1 MSFSNSAMAQAFEKS
16 GIVKLKDET
25 AYNLNATLSATH
37 DEKRAAFNSKQQS
50 KTHNKKAVTK

>member
-1 MSFSNSAMAQAFEKS
+1 MAQAFEKS